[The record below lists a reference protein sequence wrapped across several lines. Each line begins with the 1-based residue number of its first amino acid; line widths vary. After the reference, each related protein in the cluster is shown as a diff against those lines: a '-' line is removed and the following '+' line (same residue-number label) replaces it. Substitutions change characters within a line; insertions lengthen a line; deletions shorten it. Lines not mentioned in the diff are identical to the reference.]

1 MAGRVLGWSPI
12 VGPIFGPGN
21 GQPAPGEANLPTY
34 MHSLFAHY
42 NQQFLDA
49 EFHEAQP
56 VTLLANARR
65 QEVVAFRPGAGR
77 LGICRAV
84 AMGVQNLADFDNIV
98 WAITVDDSPVPGFE
112 SIRGPFGVFV
122 YPKPVLIMLAP
133 DQRIAIVASN
143 LTGVAIPN
151 ATGYLMGTHWP
162 MEGAQKF
169 EAPTVSPPLNE

>member
-1 MAGRVLGWSPI
+1 MAERTVIGWSPV
-12 VGPIFGPGN
+12 VGPIYLPN
-21 GQPAPGEANLPTY
+21 GGTVSPAAPAPSY
-34 MHSLFAHY
+34 MRSLLAHY

-56 VTLLANARR
+56 VTLAASATR

-77 LGICRAV
+77 LGICRGV

-98 WAITVDDSPVPGFE
+98 WAITVDDASVPGFE

-133 DQRIAIVASN
+133 DQRVAVVASN
-143 LTGVAIPN
+143 LTALAIPN
-151 ATGYLMGTHWP
+151 VTAYLMGTHWP
-162 MEGAQKF
+162 MEGDA
-169 EAPTVSPPLNE
+169 